1 MSDYEIK
8 NFFRDHKSKICD
20 LTVFGEVV
28 GKGRPR
34 FSTRNGYPHAYTPKK
49 TADYEKQIKCAYLEK
64 YKPMMFEDEA
74 LQMRVD
80 AYFKV
85 PESASKKKKEKLLN
99 EEYPTKKPDIDNIL
113 KSIADA
119 LNGLAYKDDSQIVRV
134 HVDKHWDKENKVE
147 ISIFNANFE

>member
-1 MSDYEIK
+1 MNDIK
-8 NFFRDHKSKICD
+8 HFFRGHENQICE
-20 LTVFGEVV
+20 LTVFGEIV

-34 FSTRNGYPHAYTPKK
+34 FSTRNGYPQAYTPKK
-49 TADYEKQIKCAYLEK
+49 TADYEKLIKIAYLEK
-64 YKPMMFEDEA
+64 YQPMIFEDDA
-74 LQMRVD
+74 LQMRID

-85 PESASKKKKEKLLN
+85 PESASKKKKEKLIN

-134 HVDKHWDKENKVE
+134 IVNKHWDNENKVE
-147 ISIFNANFE
+147 IAIFNAKWE